1 MSYLKDKKRVVVKV
15 GTSTLTHRTG
25 RLNIRRVEG
34 LVKNLADLQN
44 AGHEIILVSSGA
56 IGLGMSKIGLV
67 ERPKDTPTKQACAAV
82 GQCELMYLYDK
93 LFAEY
98 SINVAQLLLTKFVL
112 LEDRRQNV
120 QNALERVIQLGAI
133 PIVNENDTVAID
145 ELELEVG
152 ENDSLAATVAKIAN
166 ADLLII
172 MSDID
177 GLYDADP
184 RLDPDAKLIPVVE
197 ELNDDIRKLA
207 GGAGTKMGTG
217 GMITKINAAEIA
229 VNNGIDMIILNGKN
243 PDNLYYLFETGS
255 LGTRFKAKGSPA
267 EKKEPVIDE
276 SSDSDIVEDQ

>member
-1 MSYLKDKKRVVVKV
+1 MSYLKEKKRVVVKV

-82 GQCELMYLYDK
+82 GQCELMYMYDK

-98 SINVAQLLLTKFVL
+98 SLNVAQFLLTKFVL

-120 QNALERVIQLGAI
+120 QNALERVIQLGVI

-145 ELELEVG
+145 ELELEMG
-152 ENDSLAATVAKIAN
+152 ENDSLAATVAKIAG

-177 GLYDADP
+177 GLYDYDP

-197 ELNDDIRKLA
+197 EINDDIRKLA

-229 VNNGIDMIILNGKN
+229 VNSGIDMIILNGKN
-243 PDNLYYLFETGS
+243 PDNLYWLFETGK
-255 LGTRFKAKGSPA
+255 LGTRFKAKGSKAP
-267 EKKEPVIDE
+267 KDEPKLDE
-276 SSDSDIVEDQ
+276 SGDSDIVEE

>member
-1 MSYLKDKKRVVVKV
+1 MSYLKEKKRVVVKV

-44 AGHEIILVSSGA
+44 AGHEVILVSSGS
-56 IGLGMSKIGLV
+56 IGLGMAKLGLM

-93 LFAEY
+93 LFSEY

-112 LEDRRQNV
+112 LEDRRRNV
-120 QNALERVIQLGAI
+120 QNALERVISLGAI

-152 ENDSLAATVAKIAN
+152 ENDSLAATVAAIAN

-177 GLYDADP
+177 GLYDSDP
-184 RLDPDAKLIPVVE
+184 RLDPDAQLIPVVNGITPE
-197 ELNDDIRKLA
+197 VRKLA
-207 GGAGTKMGTG
+207 GGAGTSLGTG
-217 GMITKINAAEIA
+217 GMITKLNAAEIA
-229 VNNGIDMIILNGKN
+229 NNNGIDMIILNGKN
-243 PDNLYYLFETGS
+243 PDNLYWLFETGK
-255 LGTRFKAKGSPA
+255 LGTTFKAPV
-267 EKKEPVIDE
+267 KK
-276 SSDSDIVEDQ
+276 

>member
-1 MSYLKDKKRVVVKV
+1 MSFLKEKKRVVVKV

-56 IGLGMSKIGLV
+56 IGLGMSKIGLAD
-67 ERPKDTPTKQACAAV
+67 RPKDTPTKQACAAV

-93 LFAEY
+93 LFSEY
-98 SINVAQLLLTKFVL
+98 SLNVAQFLLTKFVL
-112 LEDRRQNV
+112 LEDRLQNV
-120 QNALERVIQLGAI
+120 QNALERVIQLGVI

-145 ELELEVG
+145 ELELEMG
-152 ENDSLAATVAKIAN
+152 ENDSLAATVAKIAG

-177 GLYDADP
+177 GLYDYDP

-197 ELNDDIRKLA
+197 EINDDIRELA

-217 GMITKINAAEIA
+217 GMKTKINAAEIA
-229 VNNGIDMIILNGKN
+229 VNSGIDMIILNGKN
-243 PDNLYYLFETGS
+243 PDNLFWLFETGN
-255 LGTRFKAKGSPA
+255 LGTRFKAKGSPV
-267 EKKEPVIDE
+267 EKKEPMFDE
-276 SSDSDIVEDQ
+276 SGDSDIVED